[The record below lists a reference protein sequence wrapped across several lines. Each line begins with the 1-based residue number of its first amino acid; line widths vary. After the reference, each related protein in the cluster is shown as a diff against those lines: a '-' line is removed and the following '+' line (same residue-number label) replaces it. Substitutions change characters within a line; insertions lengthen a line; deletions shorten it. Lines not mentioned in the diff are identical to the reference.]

1 MDSGARDGKLPQI
14 VRMLFPTFGAH
25 PLGMLLTGSIRA
37 LARRQPR
44 LFDRLGAH
52 RSVMFF
58 INPTDLAFAFTIV
71 PDGEKTQV
79 RVTGKAASATAD
91 VVIKGPI
98 LMLLGLL
105 DGSLDGDALF
115 FHRIISVSGRTEAV
129 VALRNTIEE
138 AELRPADLLGIHG
151 ALARFTDATILGA
164 LSAARRLTAGGSRPA
179 VRGS

>member
-1 MDSGARDGKLPQI
+1 MDSEARDGELPQI
-14 VRMLFPTFGAH
+14 VRVLFPAFGAA

-52 RSVMFF
+52 RSAPFCLA
-58 INPTDLAFAFTIV
+58 PTDLAFAFTGI
-71 PDGEKTQV
+71 PDGEKTLE
-79 RVTGKAASATAD
+79 RVVGTAAPATAD
-91 VVIKGPI
+91 VVIRGPI

-115 FHRIISVSGRTEAV
+115 FHRVISVSGRTEAV
-129 VALRNTIEE
+129 VALRNAIEE

-151 ALARFTDATILGA
+151 ALARFANATILGG
-164 LSAARRLTAGGSRPA
+164 LSAARRLTARGNRSD